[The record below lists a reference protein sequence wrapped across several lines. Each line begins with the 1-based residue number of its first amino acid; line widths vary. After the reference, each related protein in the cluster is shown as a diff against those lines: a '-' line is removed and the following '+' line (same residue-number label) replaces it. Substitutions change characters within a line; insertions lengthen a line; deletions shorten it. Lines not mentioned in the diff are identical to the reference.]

1 MPQDLTS
8 PENFEALVLAHQS
21 MVFRT
26 LTRLTG
32 TGAHVEDLA
41 QETFLRLYRAL
52 PHFRGD
58 ATMSTYLYRIV
69 VNIAQDEWKRRRKE
83 REHLAP
89 EPTQH
94 HDSDTDTNWL
104 ENLPTDNATA
114 EHTRNPEQLLLDA
127 SVQQAVDQAMQQL
140 PEIERAILVLY
151 HQEECSYEGISA
163 ALDIP
168 INTVR
173 THLHRGRKRLSE
185 LVQRRLN
192 PNAPSAQPTP
202 SPTKSKLQRSG
213 ILMRVAAAVTR

>member
-1 MPQDLTS
+1 
-8 PENFEALVLAHQS
+8 

-83 REHLAP
+83 REHIAL

-94 HDSDTDTNWL
+94 EDSDTDRNWL
-104 ENLPTDNATA
+104 ENLPTENPTA

-140 PEIERAILVLY
+140 AEIERAILVLY

-192 PNAPSAQPTP
+192 PNASPAQPA
-202 SPTKSKLQRSG
+202 SNPTRPKHERSG
-213 ILMRVAAAVTR
+213 FLMRAAAAVTR